1 MKSSDFMNLEKT
13 VKIGDA
19 LSNPVRIKIIHLLN
33 KKPMNIYEL
42 AKTLNL
48 SRPVIYAHLKK
59 LEEAD
64 LVESDLILDEA
75 RAKRIYKS
83 KEFKFCIDNDKIDGF
98 FK

>member
-1 MKSSDFMNLEKT
+1 MNLEKT
-13 VKIGDA
+13 IKIGDA

-48 SRPVIYAHLKK
+48 SRPVIYTHLKK

-64 LVESDLILDEA
+64 LVESDLILDDA

-83 KEFKFCIDNDKIDGF
+83 KEFKFCIDNDKIDEF
-98 FK
+98 FE

>member
-1 MKSSDFMNLEKT
+1 MNLEKT

-19 LSNPVRIKIIHLLN
+19 LSNPIRIKIIHLLN

-48 SRPVIYAHLKK
+48 SRPVIYTHLKK
-59 LEEAD
+59 LEDAD
-64 LVESDLILDEA
+64 LVESDLILDDA

-83 KEFKFCIDNDKIDGF
+83 KEFKLCIDNKKIDEF
-98 FK
+98 FE